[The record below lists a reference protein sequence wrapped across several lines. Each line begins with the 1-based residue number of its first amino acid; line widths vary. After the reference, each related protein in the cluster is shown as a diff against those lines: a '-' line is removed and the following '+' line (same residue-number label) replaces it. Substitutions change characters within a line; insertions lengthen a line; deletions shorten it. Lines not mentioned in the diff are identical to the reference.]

1 MHFCKNLFVIQEV
14 LYKFTFIT
22 PKKPVMNFKKPTQLF
37 DKKCLTAGLFA
48 VALATPSSGVEVHS
62 ELLFLVDVSRSVNSG
77 QYSTLINSIAQTFES
92 SSVIDSL
99 TFGGTTSVAAS
110 LVFWS
115 ASDQQEIAV
124 PWLQISDLASAQ
136 QFANLVSAA
145 VRPFTG
151 AGSPASALN
160 FATTLF
166 GTETGGVSNGFESAR
181 QSITLIGGSR
191 ESAPGT
197 EADVAAARDSAL
209 AAGVDQISA
218 ITTNGRVGRNDYYRD
233 NVLGAA
239 PGGQASI
246 TEANL
251 NGDPRAAFEETF
263 IFSGT
268 EGAPEPPTI
277 TSVPEP
283 SSMLLLG
290 LGGLGLAMRRRRNC

>member
-1 MHFCKNLFVIQEV
+1 
-14 LYKFTFIT
+14 
-22 PKKPVMNFKKPTQLF
+22 MNFKKSPKLF
-37 DKKCLTAGLFA
+37 NKKCLTAGLCA
-48 VALATPSSGVEVHS
+48 AALATSSSGVEVHS
-62 ELLFLVDVSRSVNSG
+62 ELLFLVDVSRSVNSR
-77 QYSTLINSIAQTFES
+77 QYTTLIDSIAQTFES
-92 SSVIDSL
+92 SSVIDSI

-115 ASDQQEIAV
+115 SSDQQEVAV
-124 PWLQISDLASAQ
+124 SWLEISDLASAQ
-136 QFANLVSAA
+136 QFANLVSAS

-151 AGSPASALN
+151 LGSPASALN
-160 FATTLF
+160 FAPALF

-209 AAGVDQISA
+209 AAGVDQISV
-218 ITTNGRVGRNDYYRD
+218 ITTNGRVSRNNYYRD

-246 TEANL
+246 RDANL
-251 NGDPRAAFEETF
+251 NGDPLAAFEETV

-268 EGAPEPPTI
+268 EGALEPPTNV
-277 TSVPEP
+277 SVPEP

-290 LGGLGLAMRRRRNC
+290 LGGFGLAMRRRRNC